1 LVGTLLV
8 VLALLPASALAAD
21 TVGSG
26 QVITDSAAQTEQP
39 PTATGGAPQA
49 ARAHRAH
56 PARPHVRH
64 ATSPAAPAATPRAV
78 PARAVPVTSP
88 APPAAAPTRRATLPF
103 TGVDAG
109 ALALAGLAL
118 LAAGSGLLAV
128 LRQPVQ

>member
-8 VLALLPASALAAD
+8 VLALVPASALAAD

-26 QVITDSAAQTEQP
+26 QVITDPAAQTEQS

-49 ARAHRAH
+49 ARAHPAH
-56 PARPHVRH
+56 PPRRHVRH
-64 ATSPAAPAATPRAV
+64 AMSPAPPATPRAV

-88 APPAAAPTRRATLPF
+88 VPPAAASTRRATLPF